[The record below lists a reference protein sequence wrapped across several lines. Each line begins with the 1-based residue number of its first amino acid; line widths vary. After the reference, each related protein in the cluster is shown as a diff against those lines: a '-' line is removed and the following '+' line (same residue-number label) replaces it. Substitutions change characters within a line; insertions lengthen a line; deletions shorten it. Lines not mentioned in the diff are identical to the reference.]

1 MPSKKKFNRSTKK
14 WKSVSLLEA
23 GENPE
28 EMDFGESKEQRLRV
42 PGGSNDGLATE
53 EGEDR
58 RRDDFANERLRA
70 PQQSRNVIL
79 LHGREQLG
87 AGCACNRGLKARYY
101 TRLPDSATGTT
112 LRVSRKSK
120 GPL

>member
-1 MPSKKKFNRSTKK
+1 
-14 WKSVSLLEA
+14 
-23 GENPE
+23 
-28 EMDFGESKEQRLRV
+28 MDFGESKEQRLCV
-42 PGGSNDGLATE
+42 PGGSNDGLAAE

-58 RRDDFANERLRA
+58 HRDDFANERLRT

-79 LHGREQLG
+79 LHGEQLE

-101 TRLPDSATGTT
+101 TRLPGSATGTT